1 MIVDIEIYCV
11 SILVSYLFELKTK
24 TDPMSEDSVNRL
36 RESLKSLVHV
46 KKSIP
51 SEKKKGSSV

>member
-36 RESLKSLVHV
+36 RESLKSLLHECQQVNP
-46 KKSIP
+46 IR
-51 SEKKKGSSV
+51 EEEGE